1 MADSKVY
8 FGNVAHQWDD
18 MRKSFFSNSLR
29 ERVYSVANLRAGDI
43 VADIGAGTGFLTEG
57 LINKVVQVIAID
69 QSDKMLEIMKNKFS
83 GYDFIDYRV
92 GEGSMLPI
100 DNKAVNYA
108 FANMYLHHI
117 HDPGIAIKEIYR
129 IIKPGGKLI
138 ITDLDEHNFEF
149 LRREHNDHW
158 MGFRRED
165 IKKWFVNSGFK
176 NVSVNCA
183 GEKCS
188 SDSSSGNERAEISI
202 FIAYGE
208 K

>member
-1 MADSKVY
+1 MADSKLY
-8 FGNVAHQWDD
+8 FSKVARQWDN
-18 MRKSFFSNSLR
+18 MRKSFFSDSVR
-29 ERVYSVANLRAGDI
+29 ERVYSVAGIKAGDV

-57 LINKVVQVIAID
+57 LINKGVLVIAVD
-69 QSDKMLEIMKNKFS
+69 QSEKMLEMMKDKFS

-92 GEGSMLPI
+92 GEGDMLPI
-100 DNKAVNYA
+100 DNESVDCA
-108 FANMYLHHI
+108 FANMYLHHVI
-117 HDPGIAIKEIYR
+117 IPENAIREIYR
-129 IIKPGGKLI
+129 ILKPGGKLI

-149 LRREHNDHW
+149 LRREQNDHW

-165 IKKWFVNSGFK
+165 IKRWFDESGFR
-176 NVSVNCA
+176 NTVIDCA
-183 GEKCS
+183 GERCC